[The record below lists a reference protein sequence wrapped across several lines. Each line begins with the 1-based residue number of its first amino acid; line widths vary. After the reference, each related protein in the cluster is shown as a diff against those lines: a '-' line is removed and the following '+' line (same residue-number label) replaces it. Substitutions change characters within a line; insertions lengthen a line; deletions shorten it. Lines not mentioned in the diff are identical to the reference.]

1 MKKFLFEHTFVND
14 LALFDIVWFQKVL
27 FMDER
32 YPKLCPMQYFFSFY
46 LCIYFVF
53 AFDAVLDS
61 FKKSLN

>member
-1 MKKFLFEHTFVND
+1 
-14 LALFDIVWFQKVL
+14 
-27 FMDER
+27 MDER

-61 FKKSLN
+61 FKKFLN